1 MILIKSRDIF
11 QNNDKKLYQLMSN
24 LFIIAAPSGCGK
36 TTLVDALLTSS
47 EDLYLSVTH
56 TTRKP
61 RVGEVDGVNYHFIS
75 KADFNKMILNAEF
88 VEHAEVFGNL
98 YGSSREKIQEN
109 LNKNIDVILEIDWQ
123 GARQVKANM
132 PNAISI
138 FILPPSKQ
146 SLLERLKGRGQD
158 DDETI
163 KNRMSDAEN
172 QMKHY
177 DEFDYLVI
185 NDIFEDALS
194 NLKTIIYHA
203 NENLNK
209 SELTLEKQVL
219 RHKYLLKELI

>member
-1 MILIKSRDIF
+1 
-11 QNNDKKLYQLMSN
+11 MSN

-36 TTLVDALLTSS
+36 TTLVDALLKNS

-75 KADFNKMILNAEF
+75 KTDFKKMILNTEF

-138 FILPPSKQ
+138 FILPPSKK

-185 NDIFEDALS
+185 NDIFDDALS
-194 NLKTIIYHA
+194 NLKTIIHYS
-203 NENLNK
+203 NENLNR

-219 RHKYLLKELI
+219 RHKYLLNELI

>member
-1 MILIKSRDIF
+1 
-11 QNNDKKLYQLMSN
+11 MSN

-36 TTLVDALLTSS
+36 TTLVDALLKNS

-75 KADFNKMILNAEF
+75 KTDFKKMILNTEF

-138 FILPPSKQ
+138 FILPPSKK

-158 DDETI
+158 DDDTI

-185 NDIFEDALS
+185 NDIFDDALS
-194 NLKTIIYHA
+194 NLKTIIHHS

>member
-1 MILIKSRDIF
+1 
-11 QNNDKKLYQLMSN
+11 MSN

-36 TTLVDALLTSS
+36 TTLVDALLKNS

-75 KADFNKMILNAEF
+75 KTDFKKMIVNTEF

-138 FILPPSKQ
+138 FILPPSKK

-185 NDIFEDALS
+185 NDDFDEALS
-194 NLKTIIYHA
+194 NLKTIIDQP
-203 NENLNK
+203 NEDINK
-209 SELTLEKQVL
+209 SELALEKQVI

>member
-1 MILIKSRDIF
+1 
-11 QNNDKKLYQLMSN
+11 MSN

-36 TTLVDALLTSS
+36 TTLVDALLKNS

-61 RVGEVDGVNYHFIS
+61 RAGEVNGVNYHFIS
-75 KADFNKMILNAEF
+75 KTDFKKMILNSEF
-88 VEHAEVFGNL
+88 VEYAEVFGNL

-138 FILPPSKQ
+138 FILPPSKK

-185 NDIFEDALS
+185 NDIFDDALS
-194 NLKTIIYHA
+194 NLKTIIHYS

-219 RHKYLLKELI
+219 RHKYLLNELI

>member
-1 MILIKSRDIF
+1 
-11 QNNDKKLYQLMSN
+11 MSN
-24 LFIIAAPSGCGK
+24 LYIIAAPSGCGK
-36 TTLVDALLTSS
+36 TTLVDALLKNS

-75 KADFNKMILNAEF
+75 KADFKKMIVNAEF

-109 LNKNIDVILEIDWQ
+109 LNKYIDVILEIDWQ

-138 FILPPSKQ
+138 FILPPSKK
-146 SLLERLKGRGQD
+146 SLLKRLKGRGQD

-185 NDIFEDALS
+185 NDIFDDALS
-194 NLKTIIYHA
+194 NLKTIIHHS

>member
-1 MILIKSRDIF
+1 
-11 QNNDKKLYQLMSN
+11 MSN

-36 TTLVDALLTSS
+36 TTLVDALLKNS

-75 KADFNKMILNAEF
+75 KTDFKKMIVNTEF

-138 FILPPSKQ
+138 FILPPSKK

-163 KNRMSDAEN
+163 KNRMCDAEN

-185 NDIFEDALS
+185 NDIFQDALS
-194 NLKTIIYHA
+194 NLKTIIHHT

>member
-1 MILIKSRDIF
+1 
-11 QNNDKKLYQLMSN
+11 MSN

-36 TTLVDALLTSS
+36 TTLVDALLKDSK
-47 EDLYLSVTH
+47 DLYLSVTH

-61 RVGEVDGVNYHFIS
+61 RVGEVDGINYHFI
-75 KADFNKMILNAEF
+75 KKTNFRKMIHNNEF

-98 YGSSREKIQEN
+98 YGSSREKIEEN

-138 FILPPSKQ
+138 FILPPSKK
-146 SLLERLKGRGQD
+146 SLHERLMRRGQD
-158 DDETI
+158 DGETI
-163 KNRMSDAEN
+163 KNRMADAAN

-177 DEFDYLVI
+177 EEFDYLVI
-185 NDIFEDALS
+185 NDIFDEALS
-194 NLKTIIYHA
+194 NIKTIIH
-203 NENLNK
+203 NTNKDFNK
-209 SELTLEKQVL
+209 SELTLEKQAL